1 MVTTATINVHELLQ
15 VADAVSREKGVDR
28 QIVVEALQDAIA
40 RSAKQRYGAEYDI
53 RVTIQPKD
61 GSIIIR
67 RYRIVE
73 AIDAEANIQPIYCA
87 FNQMGY
93 TEQVGEFI
101 IDDLPSVVV
110 VFLHN
115 LHAKLLFKKFV
126 KLNVKVSRSL

>member
-61 GSIIIR
+61 GSIII
-67 RYRIVE
+67 E
-73 AIDAEANIQPIYCA
+73 
-87 FNQMGY
+87 
-93 TEQVGEFI
+93 T
-101 IDDLPSVVV
+101 LS
-110 VFLHN
+110 
-115 LHAKLLFKKFV
+115 
-126 KLNVKVSRSL
+126 